1 MSLNPLGNVNI
12 SSQMEE
18 LRSATKDLSSLARRG
33 QWQRVHQLLYYEW
46 TQRRLQRDAIAQS
59 SLLGACARAAAWV
72 SSLAALVDLE
82 DVCDVVARGSAI
94 NACAK
99 AKHWTHAVHLLRLKP
114 WKRQMDTK
122 KTNIICFNA
131 ALTGCQWY
139 HTFQLVHLLRS
150 EGLQADVISFNSV
163 VAACGTKETS
173 PTLKSTYWSRG
184 LEALTSLFLQHLQ
197 ATVVTMNS
205 ATNMCQKSGQ
215 WTVALSM
222 SSKLQQS
229 KLAVDSTSF
238 TSVLTAIDHWSQ
250 CLECLEQHKVAV
262 LATKGQR
269 NTDEEKSHLG
279 QMGTYSTIILN
290 SALSSLA
297 TAWRHTLQLTQQT
310 LFGEFGCSADT
321 ITLNTAASACANA
334 IHWEHA
340 LMLLNFKRDVS
351 RRFSTLQPDVFT
363 YNTVLSACEKGQQW
377 ERAVQLLWEMDG
389 IHLKPD
395 TISFN
400 AAVAACGAVWEM
412 ALDLVH
418 QMENCKLQLDA
429 VTYHSAIDACQQS
442 QQWEAAL
449 ALCSQMTLRRIQ
461 RDVISFSLAIRSQE
475 KAQRWKQALDLFYNL
490 SILQLQVN
498 EITCGVTLGAC
509 KSQWQFTEFLLRNQ
523 ELTGQPAIIRVWS
536 VVFFLEMLCTCC
548 RMGANQL
555 KKKKTKRSYPCDL
568 SFLIAHC
575 EGLFEKCSANLT
587 QNFNLF
593 RSNFKRGPGRRSSER
608 CTGILCPARQRT

>member
-1 MSLNPLGNVNI
+1 MSLIALGHVHVKP
-12 SSQMEE
+12 MEE

-59 SLLGACARAAAWV
+59 SLLGACARATAWV

-99 AKHWTHAVHLLRLKP
+99 SRSWTHAVHLLRLKP
-114 WKRQMDTK
+114 WKRQMDTS
-122 KTNIICFNA
+122 NIICFNA

-139 HTFQLVHLLRS
+139 HNLQLFHLLRS

-173 PTLKSTYWSRG
+173 LKSTWSQG
-184 LEALTSLFLQHLQ
+184 LEALTSLFLQNLQ

-205 ATNMCQKSGQ
+205 ATNMCQKNGQ
-215 WTVALSM
+215 WTLALSM

-229 KLAVDSTSF
+229 KLAADSASF

-250 CLECLEQHKVAV
+250 CLECLEQRIAVAKV
-262 LATKGQR
+262 LTTKGQR
-269 NTDEEKSHLG
+269 VNTDEEKSHNILN
-279 QMGTYSTIILN
+279 TIILN

-340 LMLLNFKRDVS
+340 LMLLNFKRDVCH
-351 RRFSTLQPDVFT
+351 RRFFLQPDVFT

-377 ERAVQLLWEMDG
+377 ERVVQLLWEMDG

-412 ALDLVH
+412 ALNLVD
-418 QMENCKLQLDA
+418 QMENDKLQLDA

-523 ELTGQPAIIRVWS
+523 ELTGQTAKIRVWS
-536 VVFFLEMLCTCC
+536 L
-548 RMGANQL
+548 
-555 KKKKTKRSYPCDL
+555 
-568 SFLIAHC
+568 
-575 EGLFEKCSANLT
+575 
-587 QNFNLF
+587 
-593 RSNFKRGPGRRSSER
+593 
-608 CTGILCPARQRT
+608 